1 LEAIYCYLWK
11 GHTYVPYKFIFTKTS
26 DMKFIY
32 ALLYAIFNGKLQQL
46 PVYNLSNQKRYYGK
60 LFLPIWGILVLAV
73 SLPQIGLAQQ
83 NNFTT
88 GGNMLTGANYS
99 LGLPNNTQDVLLTT
113 PNDSLF
119 ISTTALFMQSL
130 NVTNA
135 GKSYYIGDSS
145 LTNTGSLTIGN
156 SAGFSNTIAGAS
168 ANDLFYL
175 ANNSSLTIK
184 SSIYS
189 GTKALTLT
197 LGSGGNFDIQS
208 GSTLSIKA
216 AFAGANHPITIN
228 GGGIVNFLNTTSTNV
243 GKITINSGVC
253 SIVNGS
259 ITAATTFN
267 LNGGVLQANGGAVT
281 TAAGNGIT
289 LGGGVFDNNN
299 NIFTIKG
306 GLSGTDLTSIGTGTL
321 ALGMFAANNT
331 YSGNTYIQ
339 QGILKT
345 TILNVL
351 PITSVVYFGQASS
364 ANVGS
369 LDVDATAQSIAGL
382 VSVTGTNITGSIN
395 NTIINSSTGTP
406 VIKINGNGTYTFGNN
421 TPQNSGVISGGVGLN
436 MSGTGLQIL
445 GGVNAYSGATTF
457 SNGEL
462 RFVLP
467 SLSSQSLGAANF
479 SKGALGTTGSASGSS
494 LTFSSIILNTADSSI
509 IRLDPNAAHT
519 VRFTA
524 VGTFGSGAL
533 LTITGWQG
541 GYNGTAGTAGRIF
554 VGSTLTVANL
564 SKIQF
569 INPSTGSVYAAT
581 QITGTGEIVPI
592 GAISL
597 TIGSISGSSFCQ
609 GASAIVSFMYTPS
622 SSFTSGST
630 TFTAYLSSATG
641 SFASPTMLQS
651 VISDGSGRQNVT
663 VTIPATAT
671 LGTLYRIEI
680 KSSGAIVLTS
690 PKNINNL
697 TVTANNWTGGIST
710 DWNTPSN
717 WCSGTVPVSGSSVAI
732 PGALSNYPNITATSY
747 VNNLTINSGG
757 SITVASGGTLSIY
770 GTIINNGALTATAGT
785 IKMSGSLAQAIGGS
799 MFTSSTINNLIDS
812 NINAGGLTINAGD
825 PVSITGQ
832 LSFGYA
838 TAALTTNNGLVL
850 VSNAST
856 TATVGQIAE
865 NGSGVAQAT
874 INGNIT
880 VQRYYPAHR
889 RWRLVTAP
897 IKSSGAPTISAA
909 WQEGGQSIAGSVSNP
924 NPGFGTHIS
933 GPAVGAFVASTGYD
947 QSATNSPSI
956 AHPMA
961 ANDWYSVANTTST
974 LITKYQGYMLFAR
987 GDRSFPVYTGLSNTP
1002 ATSTILRT
1010 TGALN
1015 VGRVTVPVNSGFTV
1029 VGNPY
1034 AATINFNNVYSHAA
1048 TAGAVTSNSF
1058 SLWDPN
1064 IGSAANVASGTGGW
1078 VTLSWNGTSYDAS
1091 PNPFLFDGFDVNGD
1105 IQSGAAF
1112 IVNGSGSGSVEI
1124 DESDK
1129 VTDGT
1134 DNDLYLFRPTT
1145 NTTLSQ
1151 PVTPAVM
1158 LRTTLYATDTAHVQ
1172 TYLADGALN
1181 VFGSSYSDSLDWSKD
1196 VQKLLNL
1203 TERFSILKSGQNL
1216 AIEKSALPQAGDTV
1230 YFNVASLQKAPYQ
1243 LVIATKN
1250 FTRPDIK
1257 AFLVDAFNSTSTPI
1271 LLGDTSVNV
1280 NFTVTT
1286 VPGSYAANRF
1296 SIVFTATP
1304 PATVTYS
1311 SVTATAVHNKN
1322 IAVQWQVT
1330 NQTNTKDY
1338 VVERSTD
1345 GTHFMVIDTT
1355 AATPTDVASY
1365 TYNWT
1370 DTNAVVG
1377 SNYYRI
1383 YTIGDNFAIQDT
1395 SNVASAVIDAGIIAP
1410 PVATAV
1416 SFVKVYPNP
1425 VTNGTVNVDLTNLP
1439 AGNYK
1444 IKIISTEGAVLLSE
1458 TTYHGANDG
1467 PITIPF
1473 GQGVSAGVYILE
1485 IIDTNGNKTKV
1496 TFENQ

>member
-1 LEAIYCYLWK
+1 
-11 GHTYVPYKFIFTKTS
+11 
-26 DMKFIY
+26 M
-32 ALLYAIFNGKLQQL
+32 
-46 PVYNLSNQKRYYGK
+46 
-60 LFLPIWGILVLAV
+60 
-73 SLPQIGLAQQ
+73 
-83 NNFTT
+83 
-88 GGNMLTGANYS
+88 
-99 LGLPNNTQDVLLTT
+99 
-113 PNDSLF
+113 
-119 ISTTALFMQSL
+119 
-130 NVTNA
+130 
-135 GKSYYIGDSS
+135 
-145 LTNTGSLTIGN
+145 
-156 SAGFSNTIAGAS
+156 
-168 ANDLFYL
+168 
-175 ANNSSLTIK
+175 
-184 SSIYS
+184 
-189 GTKALTLT
+189 
-197 LGSGGNFDIQS
+197 
-208 GSTLSIKA
+208 
-216 AFAGANHPITIN
+216 
-228 GGGIVNFLNTTSTNV
+228 
-243 GKITINSGVC
+243 NSGVA
-253 SIVNGS
+253 SILNS
-259 ITAATTFN
+259 FLPPATVLT
-267 LNGGVLQANGGAVT
+267 LNGGFLQANGVVATGGA
-281 TAAGNGIT
+281 NNIT
-289 LGGGVFDNNN
+289 LAGGAFDNNGN
-299 NIFTIKG
+299 LFTLNG
-306 GLSGTDLTSIGTGTL
+306 TLSGTDLTSVGTGTL
-321 ALGMFAANNT
+321 LVSPPATAT
-331 YSGNTYIQ
+331 YTGNTYIQ
-339 QGILKT
+339 QGTLKSG
-345 TILNVL
+345 LANAL
-351 PITSVVYFGQASS
+351 PTSTVVYLGQSS
-364 ANVGS
+364 TANLGT
-369 LDVDATAQSIAGL
+369 LDLSTFSIEIAGL
-382 VSVTGTNITGSIN
+382 NSVTGTNATALS
-395 NTIINSSTGTP
+395 NTILTSGTGTRTLT
-406 VIKINGNGTYTFGNN
+406 IGGSGTYTFGSSSAA
-421 TPQNSGVISGGVGLN
+421 NSGVISNTGIIAVT
-436 MSGTGLQIL
+436 MAGTGTQIL
-445 GGVNAYSGATTF
+445 GGINSYTGTTKLT
-457 SNGEL
+457 NGEL

-467 SLSSQSLGAANF
+467 AGSSQSLGSATF
-479 SKGALGTTGSASGSS
+479 FGGTLGTVGSGAGAS
-494 LTFSSIILNTADSSI
+494 LTFSSIIFDSSSTI
-509 IRLDPNAAHT
+509 ILDST
-519 VRFTA
+519 VAYALHFTTAGIFTA
-524 VGTFGSGAL
+524 SGSEV
-533 LTITGWQG
+533 LTIKGWKG
-541 GYNGTAGTAGRIF
+541 GYDGTSGTEAKIF
-554 VGSTLTVANL
+554 VGSTATTLTAAKL
-564 SKIQF
+564 ALIQF
-569 INPSTGSVYAAT
+569 VDGGGNTYGAAQLSTGEV
-581 QITGTGEIVPI
+581 VPI
-592 GAISL
+592 STPAITPG
-597 TIGSISGSSFCQ
+597 TILGSPFCP
-609 GASAIVSFMYTPS
+609 G
-622 SSFTSGST
+622 TSGIMVNFTYSPT
-630 TFTAYLSSATG
+630 SVFVSGTAIFTAQLSSATG
-641 SFASPTMLQS
+641 SFTSPVNLQS
-651 VISDGSGRQNVT
+651 VTSDGSGSQAIS
-663 VTIPATAT
+663 VTIP
-671 LGTLYRIEI
+671 LGTASGTKYRIRI
-680 KSSGAIVLTS
+680 VSSSPTVIGSSNAANLVVASGWLGGASGNT
-690 PKNINNL
+690 
-697 TVTANNWTGGIST
+697 T
-710 DWNTPSN
+710 DWNTAAN
-717 WCSGTVPVSGSSVAI
+717 WCGGVIPDASTSVTIPTSTYYPVITGTAYANSVTITGAGSIIVS
-732 PGALSNYPNITATSY
+732 
-747 VNNLTINSGG
+747 SGG
-757 SITVASGGTLSIY
+757 VFSIH
-770 GTIINNGALTATAGT
+770 GTITSTSAIDATAGT
-785 IKMSGSLAQAIGGS
+785 IQMAGSAAQTISGAAFASAI
-799 MFTSSTINNLIDS
+799 INNLIDS
-812 NINAGGLTINAGD
+812 NTNAATGLSISAAN
-825 PVSITGQ
+825 PISITGQ
-832 LSFGYA
+832 LSFGYT
-838 TAALTTNNGLVL
+838 TAKLTTNGALSL
-850 VSNAST
+850 ISNAST

-865 NGSGVAQAT
+865 NGTGVALAT

-889 RWRLVTAP
+889 RWRLVSGVP
-897 IKSSGAPTISAA
+897 VQSSGAPTISAS
-909 WQEGGQSIAGSVSNP
+909 WQEGGQSIAGSVSDP

-933 GPAVGAFVASTGYD
+933 GPALGAFVSSTGYD
-947 QSATNSPSI
+947 QSANNSPSI

-961 ANDWYSVANTTST
+961 ANNWYSVANTTST
-974 LITKYQGYMLFAR
+974 LITKYQGYMIFVR
-987 GDRSFPVYTGLSNTP
+987 GDRSFPIYTGTATTP

-1015 VGRVTVPVNSGFTV
+1015 IGRITVPVNSGFTV

-1034 AATINFNNVYSHAA
+1034 AATINFNNVYGHAA
-1048 TAGAVTSNSF
+1048 TASAVTSNSF

-1078 VTLSWNGTSYDAS
+1078 VTLLWNGTSYDAS
-1091 PNPFLFDGFDVNGD
+1091 PDPSLFDGFDINGD

-1338 VVERSTD
+1338 IVERSTD
-1345 GTHFMVIDTT
+1345 GTHFTVIDTT

-1416 SFVKVYPNP
+1416 AFVKVYPNP

-1467 PITIPF
+1467 PIAIPF